1 MPCYQYYAEQLSTM
15 IFCSFEARYRVIN
28 SLFKCLIPRRGRHWS
43 LSSRT
48 LIDRPSSS
56 EANILL
62 SSSQNR
68 FVCLDL
74 THSHITRRCVAVFCK
89 ESQFSVY
96 KLSTY
101 PFHTQWSCMHCK
113 IIYVHAA
120 WKSDV
125 LQYNFHLA
133 WTEMIRRKMRV
144 RLVRSKGN
152 VWLSTSSNFASISPL
167 SGVFNLLCNGEGKE
181 ASVKVSD

>member
-1 MPCYQYYAEQLSTM
+1 ML
-15 IFCSFEARYRVIN
+15 FCSFEARYRVIN
-28 SLFKCLIPRRGRHWS
+28 DRFKCLIPRRWRHWL

-48 LIDRPSSS
+48 LISASTRSPHIFWSKH
-56 EANILL
+56 LL
-62 SSSQNR
+62 NSSQKQ
-68 FVCLDL
+68 VCFFGFD
-74 THSHITRRCVAVFCK
+74 TFTNNYAVCSSLCK
-89 ESQFSVY
+89 ESQFCVC

-125 LQYNFHLA
+125 LQYNFHPA

-152 VWLSTSSNFASISPL
+152 VWLSTSSNFASIPPL
-167 SGVFNLLCNGEGKE
+167 SGVLTCCVTGKG
-181 ASVKVSD
+181 KRRP

>member
-1 MPCYQYYAEQLSTM
+1 MPCYQYYAQQLSTM

-56 EANILL
+56 EANVLL
-62 SSSQNR
+62 SSSQKQ
-68 FVCLDL
+68 VCLFGFD
-74 THSHITRRCVAVFCK
+74 TFTYNYAVCSSLCK
-89 ESQFSVY
+89 ESQFCVY

-101 PFHTQWSCMHCK
+101 PFHTQWPCMHCK

-125 LQYNFHLA
+125 LQYNFHPA

-152 VWLSTSSNFASISPL
+152 VWLSTSSNFASIPPL